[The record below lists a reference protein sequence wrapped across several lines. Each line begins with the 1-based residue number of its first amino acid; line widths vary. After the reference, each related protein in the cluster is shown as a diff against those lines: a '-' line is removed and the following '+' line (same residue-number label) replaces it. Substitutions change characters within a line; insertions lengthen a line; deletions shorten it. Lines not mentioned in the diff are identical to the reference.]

1 MKLEKKYATLIAV
14 IIILIFLFAFS
25 YFSNFSFKPSTTSG
39 TQTTEE
45 LPLEEIPKHKTFDF
59 VSASCS
65 VSGNSDIVKFKIQ
78 STGIDIGIG
87 EIAAF
92 LDDAAPPAPGFK
104 DSNGNTIESIS
115 LKAGS
120 ASNEFSYTTSNH
132 KSSRKITV
140 SSPAGTNS
148 TVVTC

>member
-1 MKLEKKYATLIAV
+1 
-14 IIILIFLFAFS
+14 LFGFS
-25 YFSNFSFKPSTTSG
+25 YFNKLNYKPPATGG
-39 TQTTEE
+39 TKTEE
-45 LPLEEIPKHKTFDF
+45 STVAGTPQEKTFSF

-78 STGIDIGIG
+78 STGIDIGKG
-87 EIAAF
+87 EIAVF
-92 LDDAAPPAPGFK
+92 LDDAALPAPSFK
-104 DSNGNTIESIS
+104 DSNGNTVESIS

-120 ASNEFSYTTSNH
+120 ESNEFSCTTSSH
-132 KSSRKITV
+132 KSSRKISV